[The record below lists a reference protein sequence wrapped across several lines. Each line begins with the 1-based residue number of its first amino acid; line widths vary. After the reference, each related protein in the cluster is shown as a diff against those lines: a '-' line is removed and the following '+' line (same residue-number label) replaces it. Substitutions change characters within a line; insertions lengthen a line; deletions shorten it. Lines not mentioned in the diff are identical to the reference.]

1 MLYKDNKF
9 SAELQTDIFIKLFT
23 FSNLAR
29 FSAFW
34 HRKQSNICWN
44 FNIWRAKIFSA
55 RGWRLEMSWFFR
67 IFKVS
72 IRTTKAHFHRT
83 QTWVYQGVH
92 TNTARCL
99 LSNSKGFEEPITS
112 KRPCRVG
119 HTPKS
124 CPPFSKLRCR
134 RSNGCETV
142 ETIFQWH

>member
-9 SAELQTDIFIKLFT
+9 SAELQTDIFVKIFI
-23 FSNLAR
+23 FSNLSH
-29 FSAFW
+29 FGAFW
-34 HRKQSNICWN
+34 QTKNEISDQN
-44 FNIWRAKIFSA
+44 FNIWRAKIFST
-55 RGWRLEMSWFFR
+55 RGCRLEMSLFFR

-72 IRTTKAHFHRT
+72 IRTAKAHFYRA
-83 QTWVYQGVH
+83 QKWVYQGVH
-92 TNTARCL
+92 MNTARCL

-142 ETIFQWH
+142 ETVFQWL